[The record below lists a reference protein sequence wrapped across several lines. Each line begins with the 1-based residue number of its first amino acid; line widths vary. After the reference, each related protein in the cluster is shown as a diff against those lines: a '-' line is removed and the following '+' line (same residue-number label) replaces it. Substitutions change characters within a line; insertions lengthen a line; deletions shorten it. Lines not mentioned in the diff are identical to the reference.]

1 MRICLYSNAYAP
13 QCGGIETVSASLA
26 RGWQAAGHTVLV
38 VSDTPAPPGFDSSS
52 PFPVLRHP
60 TWADWRRIAREYE
73 LVVSNGFALRH
84 LLKWLVSGVR
94 FWWIHQMIVAWRY
107 PADTPWHRKLRWGS
121 RRIIRPALARLA
133 RGGNVFISQA
143 IRADVATVDGPVIYN
158 PIATHFRPMPEVPRA
173 ADFGFFGRMWL
184 PKGQDVLLRA
194 LAQCRD
200 AGHRFTLD
208 LYGDGEHLER
218 IRQVASDLKLDDTV
232 RFVSAVGGEELVRAM
247 NSVGVIVVPSTWEE
261 PMGVVAVE
269 AMACGKCVIGSN
281 KGGLGEVLNGW
292 MPTFD
297 NGSVEQL
304 RDLMIRLGT
313 SAAERTVYEAVA
325 CKRAADF
332 SLEKVAAQ
340 YVSLF
345 QGRLNGAR

>member
-26 RGWQAAGHTVLV
+26 TGWQAAGHSVLV
-38 VSDTPAPPGFDSSS
+38 VSDTPAPSSFDADS
-52 PFPVLRHP
+52 PFPVLRQP
-60 TWADWRRIAREYE
+60 TWRDWRRIAREYDV
-73 LVVSNGFALRH
+73 VVSNGFALRH
-84 LLKWLVSGVR
+84 LMKWIVTGVS

-107 PADTPWHRKLRWGS
+107 PADIPWYRKLRWKA
-121 RRIIRPALARLA
+121 RRMIRPVLARLA

-158 PIATHFRPMPEVPRA
+158 PIATHFRPMPEVERA

-184 PKGQDVLLRA
+184 AKGQDVLLRA

-200 AGHRFTLD
+200 AGRHFTAD
-208 LYGDGEHLER
+208 FYGDGEHLEQ
-218 IRQVASDLKLDDTV
+218 IRQMASELKLCDSV
-232 RFVSAVGGEELVRAM
+232 RFFAPLSGDELVRAM
-247 NSVGVIVVPSTWEE
+247 NSVGVVVVPSTWEE
-261 PMGVVAVE
+261 PMGIVAVE

-297 NGSVEQL
+297 NGNVQQL
-304 RDLMIRLGT
+304 RGWMIRLGMDDILR
-313 SAAERTVYEAVA
+313 AEYEAVA

-332 SLEKVAAQ
+332 SQAKVAEQ

-345 QGRLNGAR
+345 QSRLNGAR